1 MVKVKK
7 EMSEEDKHFAVATI
21 TSMLGIMKVK
31 FTDAQIIKLLTK
43 KNIAE
48 TLKLI
53 NELNED
59 K

>member
-1 MVKVKK
+1 MSKVKK
-7 EMSEEDKHFAVATI
+7 ELSMEDKHFAAATI
-21 TSMLGIMKVK
+21 TSLLGIMKVK
-31 FTDAQIIKLLTK
+31 FTDAQIKKLLSK
-43 KNIAE
+43 KNIEE